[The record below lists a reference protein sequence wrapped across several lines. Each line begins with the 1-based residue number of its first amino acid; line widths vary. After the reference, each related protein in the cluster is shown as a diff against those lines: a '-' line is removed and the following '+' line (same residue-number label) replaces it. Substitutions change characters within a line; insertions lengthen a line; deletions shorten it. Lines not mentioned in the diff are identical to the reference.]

1 MNFHHLAR
9 KYEANTR
16 AVQRAA
22 MLKKKEKFKKEIIH
36 ISKAQIK
43 KSNH

>member
-9 KYEANTR
+9 KYEANMR

-22 MLKKKEKFKKEIIH
+22 MFKKKGKFK
-36 ISKAQIK
+36 
-43 KSNH
+43 